1 MAYSTSPIYKHYATN
16 LGIPN
21 EWIFSQ
27 ELTNFVVDNRNN
39 NTYSDPDSD

>member
-1 MAYSTSPIYKHYATN
+1 MANSMSPIYKHYVTN
-16 LGIPN
+16 HGIPK

-27 ELTNFVVDNRNN
+27 ELTNFVVYNCDN